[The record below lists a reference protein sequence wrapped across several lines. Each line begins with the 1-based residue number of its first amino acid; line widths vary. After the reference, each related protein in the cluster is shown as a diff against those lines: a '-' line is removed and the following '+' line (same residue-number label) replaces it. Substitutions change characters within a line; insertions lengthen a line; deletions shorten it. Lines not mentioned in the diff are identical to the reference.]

1 MTNSLNRRNFLR
13 GSAVVGASTLA
24 APAIAGGHGTT
35 LKMQAAWGGG
45 IFLENANSYVQR
57 VNEMSGGSLT
67 IELLPVNSV
76 VKTSQMQDAVHRG
89 VLDAAHYVPAY
100 WYSKSKAA
108 SLFGT
113 GPCFGWSSQE
123 VLGWIYYGGGQELFD
138 ELMASLGLNV
148 VSFFNSAMPAQPMGW
163 FKEEIKDS
171 SQMKGL
177 KYRTVGLAADVLL
190 EMGMSVVQLPGGE
203 IQPAMKSGLIDAAEF
218 NNPTSDRDF
227 GMQDVSKH
235 YHLGSF
241 HQSQE
246 FFEVTFN
253 KKKFD
258 ALADEQKAI
267 LKYASEA
274 ENSNF
279 YWHNTNRYANDLD
292 TLRNEQGV
300 NVYRTP
306 DSVMADQ
313 LKAWD
318 IVVDR
323 ISGEDEFFAKVVDSQ
338 KAYAKR
344 VMGYLNLNQPDYRRS
359 KISIAVSSIRMP
371 KERALLNWIHSIE
384 SLSQWVGKAFGWC
397 ILILTLSVSYEVFVR
412 YVLNSPTVWAFDMMV
427 QMYGALFLMAGAYTL
442 AQDAHVRGDVLYR
455 LFSVRWQARVDF
467 LLYII
472 FFFPGMIALFWYGWE
487 IASDSWRY
495 KEVSWNSPARIQIYF
510 FKTLIPVAGV
520 LLMIQGLA
528 EMARC
533 WIAMKTGKWPERIA
547 DVKETEDLLIDGDT
561 N

>member
-1 MTNSLNRRNFLR
+1 MLLTLGFNEIQFIACIAHYWEEIMTNSLNRRNFLR

-344 VMGYLNLNQPDYRRS
+344 VMGYLNLNQPDY
-359 KISIAVSSIRMP
+359 KMAYG
-371 KERALLNWIHSIE
+371 HY
-384 SLSQWVGKAFGWC
+384 FG
-397 ILILTLSVSYEVFVR
+397 
-412 YVLNSPTVWAFDMMV
+412 
-427 QMYGALFLMAGAYTL
+427 
-442 AQDAHVRGDVLYR
+442 
-455 LFSVRWQARVDF
+455 
-467 LLYII
+467 
-472 FFFPGMIALFWYGWE
+472 
-487 IASDSWRY
+487 
-495 KEVSWNSPARIQIYF
+495 
-510 FKTLIPVAGV
+510 
-520 LLMIQGLA
+520 
-528 EMARC
+528 
-533 WIAMKTGKWPERIA
+533 
-547 DVKETEDLLIDGDT
+547 
-561 N
+561 